1 MAGIRK
7 SQLRRGGRLADFT
20 AAGEEDYPFAI
31 DPLPNLYFT
40 RDPFASVGNGAV
52 INKMFS
58 VTRNRETIYA
68 DYIFKYH
75 PEYKGQVKDLY
86 GRHNHFH
93 IEGGDVF
100 NVDEKTLFVGISQR
114 TTADAIQK
122 LAMNLFF
129 ETEGN
134 KIERIFAFNIP
145 VSRAFMH
152 LDTVFTMIDHD
163 AFTYHPGITAT
174 LRVFELTK
182 DEAKHDVKIEE
193 HKGFVR
199 GLEADMQ
206 TLAAHPLP
214 AESFVGMEIR
224 GDRLTD
230 KENAGAA
237 LLDTCK
243 EVKGKDPVQIGS
255 YRGFTM
261 SVAFDSMWKTYTLT
275 LKGQMTHRVE
285 LGSDA
290 RGNLVR
296 IENALD
302 KMPERLRS
310 VQEQLENLYNQQAA
324 AKAEVGKPFPQEQ
337 ELAAKTA
344 RLIELDMEL
353 NLDGKGQP
361 QPEQAIAKSARP
373 SVLDR
378 LKAPPVHGAP
388 EKPHKKEMEAR

>member
-1 MAGIRK
+1 M
-7 SQLRRGGRLADFT
+7 
-20 AAGEEDYPFAI
+20 Y
-31 DPLPNLYFT
+31 
-40 RDPFASVGNGAV
+40 
-52 INKMFS
+52 IN
-58 VTRNRETIYA
+58 T
-68 DYIFKYH
+68 FKYT
-75 PEYKGQVKDLY
+75 PKDVSCQLCTEYVKKL
-86 GRHNHFH
+86 GC
-93 IEGGDVF
+93 
-100 NVDEKTLFVGISQR
+100 
-114 TTADAIQK
+114 TALRCPW
-122 LAMNLFF
+122 LA
-129 ETEGN
+129 
-134 KIERIFAFNIP
+134 ERIEAGVVGYREAVLETFPHERRLFQRLNLLIKHYPGSLWSSEQHERRMQYQCA
-145 VSRAFMH
+145 VQGYRRRR
-152 LDTVFTMIDHD
+152 DTNAYYAAMYLLTSNDDIYRRTANCFCKD
-163 AFTYHPGITAT
+163 GIE
-174 LRVFELTK
+174 F
-182 DEAKHDVKIEE
+182 
-193 HKGFVR
+193 G
-199 GLEADMQ
+199 
-206 TLAAHPLP
+206 
-214 AESFVGMEIR
+214 
-224 GDRLTD
+224 
-230 KENAGAA
+230 
-237 LLDTCK
+237 
-243 EVKGKDPVQIGS
+243 

-275 LKGQMTHRVE
+275 LKGRMTHRVE

-378 LKAPPVHGAP
+378 LKASPVHGAP